1 MIGVEIKRASGESNT
16 SVMRRFSK
24 RVLSGGYVRRVKTNR
39 YRSRPQ
45 STLNK
50 QRRAIKR
57 TIRVASIER
66 LKKLGKL
73 SDTFVKKSR

>member
-1 MIGVEIKRASGESNT
+1 MIGVEIKRANGESTT

-24 RVLSGGYVRRVKTNR
+24 RVLSGGYVRRVKSIR
-39 YRSRPQ
+39 YRTRPQ

-57 TIRVASIER
+57 IARLANIER

-73 SDTFVKKSR
+73 SDSFGKKTR